1 MESYRSEEEQ
11 VEALKRWW
19 EENGRSTI
27 MGVVL
32 ALGLG
37 FGWQGWTKSQEQA
50 AENASNLYQQMLE
63 VIAAAE
69 ENDQNS
75 ETGKQIAMQLKDSY
89 RGSSYAQFA
98 ALHLAR
104 LAVNSGQPLEAE
116 QELRWAIAMADAGD
130 DVQQV
135 AQLRLARVLA
145 AQGKQDEALEMLQ
158 GASSHYAASYDIARG
173 DIFLSRG
180 NESEA
185 LASYQSALSS
195 FEAGVPVPQTL
206 QDKLEYLG
214 ARLQPAVTEAG

>member
-1 MESYRSEEEQ
+1 VESYRSEEEQ

-50 AENASNLYQQMLE
+50 AANASNLYQQMLE

-69 ENDQNS
+69 EGDQS
-75 ETGKQIAMQLKDSY
+75 AEPGKQIALQLKDSY

-104 LAVNSGQPLEAE
+104 LAINSGQPLEAE

-130 DVQQV
+130 DVYQV

-158 GASSHYAASYDIARG
+158 GASGNYAVSYNIARG

-180 NESEA
+180 NEPEA
-185 LASYQSALSS
+185 LAAYESAVSS
-195 FEAGVPVPQTL
+195 LEAGAPVPQTL
-206 QDKLEYLG
+206 QDKLQYLG
-214 ARLQPAVTEAG
+214 ARLQSAVTEAG